1 MVCLFIYMPFG
12 HWRFKHNPLCMDS
25 LSQVTGE
32 SASGHVTDPS
42 QEASGHA
49 TDSSQEDLMR
59 ADTGDWSYSS
69 LFAYVAENTKQR
81 DFDLLLPLPTVYTDL
96 LLICSPVIVFQG
108 PV

>member
-32 SASGHVTDPS
+32 SASGHVTDP
-42 QEASGHA
+42 
-49 TDSSQEDLMR
+49 SQEDLMR